1 MVSKNLQRNAF
12 NRRKNNS
19 IFPVLR
25 LILPCFRVTQALL
38 TKSALI
44 FQIHNRNAEM
54 MAIGI
59 ASIMHHASD
68 GIIWHVLIV
77 IIGNQAPYSYGSN
90 ITSEHHPILAQW

>member
-1 MVSKNLQRNAF
+1 MSSKTLQRNAF
-12 NRRKNNS
+12 NRRTNNS

-25 LILPCFRVTQALL
+25 LILPCFRVTQALF
-38 TKSALI
+38 TKSVHI
-44 FQIHNRNAEM
+44 FQIHNCNAEM

-90 ITSEHHPILAQW
+90 ITSEHHPCVAQW

>member
-1 MVSKNLQRNAF
+1 MSSKTLQRNAF

-19 IFPVLR
+19 IFPLLR
-25 LILPCFRVTQALL
+25 PISPCFKVIQALL
-38 TKSALI
+38 PKSALI
-44 FQIHNRNAEM
+44 FQIHNCNAEM
-54 MAIGI
+54 MAISI

-77 IIGNQAPYSYGSN
+77 IIGNQALYSYGSN